1 MNTLT
6 RLLAAGLLAALPL
19 AAHAKIERTVEKTFA
34 VQPGG
39 TLTVNTQG
47 GDIRVLAGGDQE
59 VRIVARQ
66 RFPRADTE
74 AEADEVMRD
83 LTFELTQQGNDVS
96 VLTKSDRRLSGFN
109 WGNRVQIDFTIT
121 VPSRYAADLRTS
133 GGDITVGGLTGRLS
147 AQTSGGDIDLARID
161 GEINAATSGGDIAL
175 AEGTAGARLRTSG
188 GDIRVGRIAGK
199 ADLETSGGD
208 IEVRSAGASV
218 DASTSGGDVAA
229 TFEGGVPAD
238 ASLSSSGGDI
248 VARIRQASSFRLDAS
263 TSGGNVDAAGLTL
276 TIERGGVGKNRLVG
290 SVNGGGPLLKLRTS
304 GGDIRIIAR

>member
-1 MNTLT
+1 MNPLT
-6 RLLAAGLLAALPL
+6 RLLTAGLLAALPL

-47 GDIRVLAGGDQE
+47 GDVRVVPGGDQE

-96 VLTKSDRRLSGFN
+96 VLSRSERRLSGFN

-121 VPSRYAADLRTS
+121 VPSRYAADVRTS
-133 GGDITVGGLTGRLS
+133 GGDITVGSLTGRLS
-147 AQTSGGDIDLARID
+147 VQTSGGDIDLARID
-161 GEINAATSGGDIAL
+161 GDIKASTSGGNIAL
-175 AEGTAGARLRTSG
+175 AEGTASARLRTSG
-188 GDIRVGRIAGK
+188 GDIRVGRVTGE

-208 IEVRSAGASV
+208 IEIRSAGASV

-238 ASLSSSGGDI
+238 ATLSSSGGDI
-248 VARIRQASSFRLDAS
+248 VARIPRPASFRLDAS
-263 TSGGNVDAAGLTL
+263 TSGGGVDAAGLTL

>member
-6 RLLAAGLLAALPL
+6 RLLAASLLAVLPL
-19 AAHAKIERTVEKTFA
+19 AAHAKIERNVEKTFA

-109 WGNRVQIDFTIT
+109 WGNHVQIDFTIT
-121 VPSRYAADLRTS
+121 VPSRYTADIRTS
-133 GGDITVGGLTGRLS
+133 GGDINVGGLTGRLS
-147 AQTSGGDIDLARID
+147 AQTSGGDIELARID
-161 GEINAATSGGDIAL
+161 GEINASTSGGDIAL

-188 GDIRVGRIAGK
+188 GDIRVGRIARK

-238 ASLSSSGGDI
+238 ATLSSSGGDI
-248 VARIRQASSFRLDAS
+248 VARIRQDSSFRLDAS
-263 TSGGNVDAAGLTL
+263 TSGGGVDAAGLTL

>member
-19 AAHAKIERTVEKTFA
+19 AAHAKIERTVEKAFA

-47 GDIRVLAGGDQE
+47 GDVRILVGGDQE

-175 AEGTAGARLRTSG
+175 AEGTASARLRTSG

-208 IEVRSAGASV
+208 IEVRSAGAGV

-238 ASLSSSGGDI
+238 TSLSSSGGDI

-263 TSGGNVDAAGLTL
+263 TSGGGVDAAGLTL

-304 GGDIRIIAR
+304 GGDIRIITR

>member
-1 MNTLT
+1 MNPLT
-6 RLLAAGLLAALPL
+6 RLLTAALLAALPL
-19 AAHAKIERTVEKTFA
+19 AAHAKIERVVEKTFA

-47 GDIRVLAGGDQE
+47 GDVRVLPGSDQE

-74 AEADEVMRD
+74 AEADEVMQD
-83 LTFELTQQGNDVS
+83 LTFELTQQGNDVA
-96 VLTKSDRRLSGFN
+96 VLTKTTRSLSGFN
-109 WGNRVQIDFTIT
+109 WGNRVRIDFTIT
-121 VPSRYAADLRTS
+121 VPSRYAADVRTA
-133 GGDITVGGLTGRLS
+133 GGDITVGNLTGRLS
-147 AQTSGGDIDLARID
+147 VQTSGGDIDLARID
-161 GEINAATSGGDIAL
+161 GDINATTSGGDIAL
-175 AEGTAGARLRTSG
+175 AEGTASARLRTSG
-188 GDIRVGRIAGK
+188 GDIEI
-199 ADLETSGGD
+199 
-208 IEVRSAGASV
+208 RSAGASV

-238 ASLSSSGGDI
+238 ATLSSSGGDI
-248 VARIRQASSFRLDAS
+248 VARIPQPSSFRLDAS
-263 TSGGNVDAAGLTL
+263 TSGGAVDAAGLTL